1 MSAAAVTSRTSHRTQ
16 SSIQQRRRKNSANAI
31 IRHHK
36 ATMRHTDYDEE
47 EEGCD

>member
-1 MSAAAVTSRTSHRTQ
+1 MSAAAVTVRTSQRTQ
-16 SSIQQRRRKNSANAI
+16 SSIQQRRRNSANAI

-36 ATMRHTDYDEE
+36 VTMRHMDYDEE